1 MNKRIRLRN
10 ARPKYIFGSQ
20 EAAILTAAG
29 ITAAATAASAAL
41 GASTQRSVAR
51 MQADN
56 TRKMTDKQI
65 ASINRRNEND
75 NKLQE
80 QAIAFTKDQN
90 EQARQLQKDTQM
102 NIQMLMGNNALNNR
116 EMATRIQVKN
126 GKVIGNRRVPQFLLR
141 GGNIP
146 LQVTDGG
153 YLRHLGYTPEGYS
166 VEEAR
171 GNDHEHSHKTPNG
184 RKTGVG
190 IKTNTGK
197 QFEVAGNQNKQNGEY
212 IIRTPEEAMIAS
224 NENIAGI
231 FNPVKAI
238 NAGMNPLEAIRIQET
253 IKDMYGISDDG
264 KHDTKKTNGKRR
276 LRTGGLLVGMP
287 ISFADVPDLNTD
299 TSAYD
304 MEQAVLASPQRL
316 SLKNGGKVRP
326 KYVDGFGNVTPIKS
340 FYAPT
345 LNDLKLIS
353 PAPVAP
359 ATTQNPVGL
368 DGKTN
373 NGMSYSTL
381 NLIGTGISSLGNFLG
396 SLFSNSGI
404 SDAAEITSKAQ
415 MDAANELSKAYN
427 NLKGIDPKLISADMF
442 KQGNYL
448 PVLSSTFYNRR
459 PQDTLAN
466 RSAMRLRNDTTR
478 NTLSGAARRN
488 MFNRI
493 ESNYID
499 QLSKNTQTENEY
511 RNTVRRENAQAANQA
526 AAENARLAIMAGRD
540 LNNARLRVAEYNAN
554 VKNEGIL
561 GSASSIA
568 NGLINASNARGRA
581 ATAIA
586 SNTGNMFNNIGQNF
600 ANYFSGIAKYRNDL
614 ENTFLGATTDAKI
627 NYIARNGNPSEV
639 KAQLSGV
646 NAALANGGLS
656 AEDKARY
663 EYYKRILESR
673 LNS

>member
-1 MNKRIRLRN
+1 MNKRMRLRN

-238 NAGMNPLEAIRIQET
+238 NAGMNPLDAIRIQET

-299 TSAYD
+299 NSAYD
-304 MEQAVLASPQRL
+304 MEQAVLAFPQRL
-316 SLKNGGKVRP
+316 SLKNGGKIRH
-326 KYVDGFGNVTPIKS
+326 KCADGFGNITPIKS

-345 LNDLKLIS
+345 LDDLNL
-353 PAPVAP
+353 V
-359 ATTQNPVGL
+359 NPPLRGAA
-368 DGKTN
+368 GAKYNNTRSSGT
-373 NGMSYSTL
+373 NGMSYSTA
-381 NLIGTGISSLGNFLG
+381 NLIGAGISSLGGFLG
-396 SLFSNSGI
+396 SLITNSGVR
-404 SDAAEITSKAQ
+404 DAAEITSKAQ
-415 MDAANELSKAYN
+415 MDAANRLAAAYN
-427 NLKGIDPKLISADMF
+427 NLQGIDPKLISADMF

-499 QLSKNTQTENEY
+499 QLTKNTQTENEY

-540 LNNARLRVAEYNAN
+540 LNNARLRIAEYNAN
-554 VKNEGIL
+554 VRNEGIL

-586 SNTGNMFNNIGQNF
+586 SNTGTMLNNIGQNF
-600 ANYFSGIAKYRNDL
+600 ANYFSSIAKYRNDL
-614 ENTFLGATTDAKI
+614 ENTFLGATTDARI

-646 NAALANGGLS
+646 NAALANGSLS